1 MEHIDI
7 AKGILKVAYSD
18 REITKK
24 IKATYGIDIL
34 RRTVGKCRKELGISN
49 SYRRINTYYPPI
61 DSDYSCFFPF
71 NNKSVKK
78 NAPKR
83 AGVYEL
89 STSSLEIEY
98 LKGKSKVFYLGSTKD
113 IRKRLL
119 EHLGFSGRNG
129 GIKNFYR
136 VNSCLFRYKL
146 CSEDWN
152 KTEKELYNNFIIT
165 FGEAPKCNAIKP

>member
-1 MEHIDI
+1 MD
-7 AKGILKVAYSD
+7 KGILKVAYND
-18 REITKK
+18 EEIAKK
-24 IKATYGIDIL
+24 IKATSGIDIS
-34 RRTVGKCRKELGISN
+34 RRTVGHCRKKLGVAN
-49 SYRRINTYYPPI
+49 YYRRIKTYYPPI
-61 DSDYSCFFPF
+61 NFDYSRFFSF
-71 NNKSVKK
+71 NDQSVKR
-78 NAPKR
+78 NVPKKS
-83 AGVYEL
+83 GVYEL

-129 GIKNFYR
+129 SIKNFYR